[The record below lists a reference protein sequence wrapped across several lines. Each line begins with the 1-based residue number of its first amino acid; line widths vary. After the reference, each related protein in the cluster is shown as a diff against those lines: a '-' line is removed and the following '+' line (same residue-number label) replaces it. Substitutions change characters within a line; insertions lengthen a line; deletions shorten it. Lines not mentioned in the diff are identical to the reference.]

1 MSDIK
6 IAFYVFFSLNLARLI
21 DEIFLS
27 FHVLL
32 YFIWIQNIQWQIVFK
47 HRTVQPST
55 HCHQMSH
62 LHDLS
67 VIFYR
72 WLLHW
77 TENRCLFQLLSA
89 IFSAVQC
96 THTLKTNIHTKTG
109 TFMKWQ
115 LKKKHMRFRFANF
128 QSEKM
133 TGIFPNENI
142 DMNLSEWFE

>member
-21 DEIFLS
+21 DGIFLS

-89 IFSAVQC
+89 ILSAVAH
-96 THTLKTNIHTKTG
+96 THSKQ
-109 TFMKWQ
+109 TFTQRPVLLWNDN